1 MTPRQAALLLIAACA
16 IWGASFPVVKAALGS
31 ASPLAFVAVRF
42 ALATLVLAPGAGLRA
57 LRPGP
62 ELAGG
67 LLLGV
72 LLGVGFATQAVGLV
86 TTTPSRS
93 AFIIAISSIIAP
105 FVATAVARE
114 PLRAPTAG
122 ALALATAGLYLL
134 TAPDAGGLNRGDLWT
149 VATALVFGVQIVAV
163 RELGRRYSPDRLVW
177 LQIATTAVAVAIAAA
192 LLERPHIRWAPGVV
206 AALTYTGVVAT
217 AVALR
222 WQMHAQRHMS
232 SARAALLFCFEPVF
246 AAMAAWL
253 WLGERLSV
261 AQWTGGAL
269 ILAGMVAADLPGGRR
284 SVELG
289 RPRAHIWP
297 PDPE

>member
-1 MTPRQAALLLIAACA
+1 MTPRRAALLLIAACA
-16 IWGASFPVVKAALGS
+16 IWGASFPVVKAALDS

-42 ALATLVLAPGAGLRA
+42 ALAALVLAPSAGLRA

-62 ELAGG
+62 ELTAG
-67 LLLGV
+67 LLLG
-72 LLGVGFATQAVGLV
+72 LGLGVGFATQAVGLV

-93 AFIIAISSIIAP
+93 AFIIATSSIIAP

-114 PLRAPTAG
+114 PLRAATLG

-134 TAPDAGGLNRGDLWT
+134 TAPAAGGLNRGDLWT
-149 VATALVFGVQIVAV
+149 VVTALVFGAQIVAV

-177 LQIATTAVAVAIAAA
+177 LQIAATAVAVAIAAA
-192 LLERPHIRWAPGVV
+192 VLERPHIRWAPGMV
-206 AALTYTGVVAT
+206 AALAYTGVLAT

-246 AAMAAWL
+246 AAVAAWV
-253 WLGERLSV
+253 WLGERLSA
-261 AQWTGGAL
+261 AQWGGAAL
-269 ILAGMVAADLPGGRR
+269 ILVGMVVADLPG
-284 SVELG
+284 E
-289 RPRAHIWP
+289 RPER
-297 PDPE
+297 